1 MKMFFRQFV
10 VAFIALTMFPF
21 QAIGEERWQVIGAE
35 LVFNMNIPYPDDPE
49 SGELLARDATE
60 FALFVMEN
68 PQIEVI
74 VVSGDGGYGPS
85 SVKISETILEFGF
98 DTRAFGEC
106 LSACTRI
113 FLAGSSRTL
122 SEGAS
127 LGFHRPYVIG
137 EEERAYYTA
146 HRQSRGWDNEFNYV
160 EFIYDVGLTDMLE
173 IVEFMTSRGVS
184 LEFIRQAYSVSS
196 YQMWQPPHEVLMSNG
211 VITAMP
217 ISGR

>member
-1 MKMFFRQFV
+1 
-10 VAFIALTMFPF
+10 MFPF
-21 QAIGEERWQVIGAE
+21 QSFAEERWQVIGAE
-35 LVFNMNIPYPDDPE
+35 LVFNMNIPYPDEPGSD
-49 SGELLARDATE
+49 ELIARDATE
-60 FALFVMEN
+60 FDLFVMEN
-68 PQIEVI
+68 PHVEVI

-146 HRQSRGWDNEFNYV
+146 YRQIRGWENEFDYV

-173 IVEFMTSRGVS
+173 IVDFMTSRGVS
-184 LEFIRQAYSVSS
+184 FEFIQQAYSVDSF
-196 YQMWQPPHEVLMSNG
+196 QMWQPTREVLMKNG

-217 ISGR
+217 ISER

>member
-1 MKMFFRQFV
+1 MKIFNGQFV
-10 VAFIALTMFPF
+10 SVLFTLIMFPF
-21 QAIGEERWQVIGAE
+21 QSIAEERWQVIGAE
-35 LVFNMNIPYPDDPE
+35 LVFNMNIPYPDEPGSD
-49 SGELLARDATE
+49 ELIARDATE

-68 PQIEVI
+68 PQIEV
-74 VVSGDGGYGPS
+74 VAVSGDGGYGPS

-127 LGFHRPYVIG
+127 LGFHRPYVLG

-146 HRQSRGWDNEFNYV
+146 HRQSRGWENEFDYV

-173 IVEFMTSRGVS
+173 TIDFMTSRGVS
-184 LEFIRQAYSVSS
+184 FEFIREAYSVGSF
-196 YQMWQPPHEVLMSNG
+196 QMWQPDHEVLLRNR